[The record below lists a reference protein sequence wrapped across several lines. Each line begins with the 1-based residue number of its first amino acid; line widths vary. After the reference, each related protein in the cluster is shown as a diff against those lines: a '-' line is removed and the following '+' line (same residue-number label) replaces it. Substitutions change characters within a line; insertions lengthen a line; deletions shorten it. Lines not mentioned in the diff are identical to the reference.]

1 MPQPSATHVPPQNI
15 EAEESVLGAMLVAEP
30 ALSRVIDE
38 VKLNAEDFYLEKH
51 ATIFRAVH
59 DLYAASKPVDE
70 LSVAEALVQRNEIEA
85 AGGKHYVSELAAKV
99 PAAGNAKHYA
109 EIVQQNSLLRRLLGA
124 GQEIQGWV
132 HERDGEP
139 RELSER
145 AEKLL
150 FDVAHKEQASDFR
163 LLSEILHDEVDRLE
177 KLSTGESELTGTP
190 SGFRDIDAITGG
202 FQPGNLIIVAARPA
216 MGKCQS
222 AQSLL
227 YDPRSGARRTVAD
240 AYETHRSGEEVWV
253 ASLGPDLRVKPAK
266 VAAIEANGRKK
277 IFRLTTRLGRWTE
290 ATANHPVLTSKGWE
304 QLGDLEPGMRVAVP
318 RTLPRTGRR
327 VQMPDSEIVLL
338 AALIA
343 DGSITNAPPAY
354 CYGSESGVV
363 DTVETAATSYGVR
376 FQPPRVEADGGSYLT
391 TGSRSRPNPVTN
403 LLKSHGLMGLR
414 SAEKYVPDAVFGLGE
429 DQIARF
435 LGIMYACDGH
445 VYCSDRLAQIGYST
459 ISERL
464 AHDVQH
470 LLLRLGI
477 VATIR
482 TLKRP
487 VYDGTG
493 KVAREVRITSQ
504 AGMRRFCELIRVPGK
519 EQKQAQVLERLDA
532 APRMTNTDT
541 VPPEIWDDILL
552 AKGARSWAGVSE
564 VTGGPRN
571 HNWHVGK
578 RSPSRGLLTELA
590 EATTSPTLEE
600 PADSDIWWDE
610 VASVEYVGE
619 EETYDLDVPGLRNFV
634 ADDIIVHNSAIVA
647 NIAENVA
654 VKRNTPVAFF
664 SLEMSEVE
672 LAQRFIACRARISGD
687 KLRKGQ
693 VAQKDWPKVVRAC
706 NELEEAP
713 LWFDDSSDLGL
724 LDLRA
729 KARRLH
735 AQSQDQGGL
744 GLVIVDYLQLMRA
757 DDMRA
762 NRVEQVGQM
771 SRGLKILA
779 RELDVPVLAISQLSR
794 APEQRHPPK
803 PMLSDLR
810 ESGCLTGDSLVYL
823 PREGVR
829 RPICELVGQSD
840 FEVLAMDPE
849 TWQLRPALA
858 TRAFSTGEK
867 PAFRLTTRLGRTI
880 RATGNH
886 KFLTISGWRR
896 LDELTEGDPIAVPGK
911 LPDTARPTM
920 SEDELALLGHLIGD
934 GCTLPRHAIQYTSN
948 ERKLAAHV
956 ADLSLRVFGGKV
968 RPRMRKERRWY
979 QVYLAA
985 AERLTHRRRNPVAAW
1000 LDQLGVFGLR
1010 SYEKHVPDLVFSQ
1023 PQWAIAT
1030 FLRHLWA
1037 TDGCVWLGGTARTT
1051 VSVYYATSS
1060 RQLALDVQTL
1070 LLRLG
1075 INARVSRHDAP
1086 GKGRPQFHVAI
1097 SGGEDIVRF
1106 LEDVGALGAR
1116 KGRHASAILE
1126 HFDGRA
1132 RNPNKNVIPQEAWRA
1147 LVVPAMRQA
1156 GVTGRQLQAKIDTRY
1171 CGSALYRSG
1180 LSRER
1185 AMRVASAVRCEELV
1199 DLALGDVYW
1208 DPIASIEPNGVEEVF
1223 DITVDGLHN
1232 FVADNIVVHNS
1243 IEQDADVVAFL
1254 YREDYYRDPEDEPDG
1269 LADVIVAKH
1278 RNGPIGSPKLVF
1290 LDRFPKFA
1298 DYSGHEQ
1305 PVEQPAG
1312 EVPPLEDSATSAGPD
1327 F

>member
-70 LSVAEALVQRNEIEA
+70 LSVSEALVQRNQIEE
-85 AGGKHYVSELAAKV
+85 AGGRNYVAELTAKV

-177 KLSTGESELTGTP
+177 KLSTGELELTGTP

-216 MGKCQS
+216 MGKCVGKS
-222 AQSLL
+222 RLI
-227 YDPRSGARRTVAD
+227 YDPQTGGRRQAGEL
-240 AYETHRSGEEVWV
+240 YEAFNRGEDVWV
-253 ASLGPDLRVKPAK
+253 ASLGADLKMKSAK
-266 VAAIEANGRKK
+266 VAAVAVNGRRRVY
-277 IFRLTTRLGRWTE
+277 RLTTRLGRE
-290 ATANHPVLTSKGWE
+290 LQATSNHPVLTSSGWE
-304 QLGDLEPGMRVAVP
+304 ELGRVTPRTRIAVP
-318 RTLPRTGRR
+318 RRLPGPRTPTEL
-327 VQMPDSEIVLL
+327 PDHEIVLL
-338 AALIA
+338 GALIA
-343 DGSITNAPPAY
+343 DGALTGGTPAF
-354 CYGSESGVV
+354 CFGKGSGVLGE
-363 DTVETAATSYGVR
+363 VEKAAHSYGVR
-376 FQPPRVEADGGSYLT
+376 VG
-391 TGSRSRPNPVTN
+391 RPNHRDHGTARITAGRGKGRNPVTAM
-403 LLKSHGLMGLR
+403 LERHRLMSLR
-414 SAEKYVPDAVFGLGE
+414 SAEKFVPDAIFGLDEG
-429 DQIARF
+429 QIARF
-435 LGIMYACDGH
+435 LGVMYACDGH
-445 VYCSDRLAQIGYST
+445 VYCSDRLAQIGYTT

-482 TLKRP
+482 ALKRP
-487 VYDGTG
+487 VYDGTD
-493 KVAREVRITSQ
+493 KIAREIRITSQ
-504 AGMRRFCELIRVPGK
+504 AGMRRFCELIPVPGK
-519 EQKQAQVLERLDA
+519 EEKQAQVLERLDA

-541 VPPEIWDDILL
+541 VPPEIWGDVLL
-552 AKGARSWAGVSE
+552 AKGDRPWADISE
-564 VTGGPRN
+564 VTGRPRT

-578 RSPSRGLLTELA
+578 RSPSRGLLAELA
-590 EATTSPTLEE
+590 EATASPALEE
-600 PADSDIWWDE
+600 LADSDIWWDE

-654 VKRNTPVAFF
+654 VKRGMPVAFF

-735 AQSQDQGGL
+735 AQTQDQGGL

-779 RELDVPVLAISQLSR
+779 RELAVPVLAISQLSR

-810 ESGCLTGDSLVYL
+810 ESG
-823 PREGVR
+823 
-829 RPICELVGQSD
+829 
-840 FEVLAMDPE
+840 
-849 TWQLRPALA
+849 
-858 TRAFSTGEK
+858 
-867 PAFRLTTRLGRTI
+867 
-880 RATGNH
+880 
-886 KFLTISGWRR
+886 
-896 LDELTEGDPIAVPGK
+896 
-911 LPDTARPTM
+911 
-920 SEDELALLGHLIGD
+920 
-934 GCTLPRHAIQYTSN
+934 
-948 ERKLAAHV
+948 
-956 ADLSLRVFGGKV
+956 
-968 RPRMRKERRWY
+968 
-979 QVYLAA
+979 
-985 AERLTHRRRNPVAAW
+985 
-1000 LDQLGVFGLR
+1000 
-1010 SYEKHVPDLVFSQ
+1010 
-1023 PQWAIAT
+1023 
-1030 FLRHLWA
+1030 
-1037 TDGCVWLGGTARTT
+1037 
-1051 VSVYYATSS
+1051 
-1060 RQLALDVQTL
+1060 
-1070 LLRLG
+1070 
-1075 INARVSRHDAP
+1075 
-1086 GKGRPQFHVAI
+1086 
-1097 SGGEDIVRF
+1097 
-1106 LEDVGALGAR
+1106 
-1116 KGRHASAILE
+1116 
-1126 HFDGRA
+1126 
-1132 RNPNKNVIPQEAWRA
+1132 
-1147 LVVPAMRQA
+1147 
-1156 GVTGRQLQAKIDTRY
+1156 
-1171 CGSALYRSG
+1171 
-1180 LSRER
+1180 
-1185 AMRVASAVRCEELV
+1185 
-1199 DLALGDVYW
+1199 
-1208 DPIASIEPNGVEEVF
+1208 
-1223 DITVDGLHN
+1223 
-1232 FVADNIVVHNS
+1232 S
-1243 IEQDADVVAFL
+1243 IEQDADLVAFL
-1254 YREDYYRDPEDEPDG
+1254 FREDYYRDPEDEPDG
-1269 LADVIVAKH
+1269 LADVIIAKH
-1278 RNGPIGSPKLVF
+1278 RNGPIGAPKLVF

-1312 EVPPLEDSATSAGPD
+1312 EGPPLEDTAAAGPE